1 MEERKKIKRNDFQI
15 ENNLISFSD
24 SMIQISNIS
33 QVDVA
38 VPLKQPLN
46 SMAIVAIVL
55 GLLIFLAVP
64 GVEIIGL
71 IVAGCGAGYVFWY
84 KYLNNDESVYL
95 NISLNSGRVYSII
108 CKDKEFLKEVMQVI
122 KYCIN
127 NHFTQLVQIDFDNC
141 EMYNSPIVVGNEN
154 EVGNGNKNKE
164 Q

>member
-1 MEERKKIKRNDFQI
+1 MDEARKINTSNFQI
-15 ENNLISFSD
+15 EKNLISFSD
-24 SMIQISNIS
+24 SVIQISNIS

-38 VPLKQPLN
+38 PPPTKPFN
-46 SMAIVAIVL
+46 SSSIAAIVFGI
-55 GLLIFLAVP
+55 LLLLVVP
-64 GVEIIGL
+64 GVKMIGL
-71 IVAGCGAGYVFWY
+71 TIAGCGVGYILWY
-84 KYLNNDESVYL
+84 ISSNSDETIYL

>member
-1 MEERKKIKRNDFQI
+1 MEERKKINTNDFQI
-15 ENNLISFSD
+15 EKNLISFSD
-24 SMIQISNIS
+24 SIIQISNIS
-33 QVDVA
+33 QVGVSSPPKIQFNCAVVVVIFFGFFISMVVPALQVIGILAFFCGVSYVA
-38 VPLKQPLN
+38 L
-46 SMAIVAIVL
+46 
-55 GLLIFLAVP
+55 
-64 GVEIIGL
+64 
-71 IVAGCGAGYVFWY
+71 
-84 KYLNNDESVYL
+84 YLYMNKDESIYL
-95 NISLNSGRVYSII
+95 NISLNSGRVYNII